1 MKRHLII
8 FARSPRLGRVKSR
21 LAKEVGPIEA
31 LRLHRLLTMHL
42 LEKVARNP
50 MWQSWI
56 WVTPEPATWPKDI
69 PRKRQ
74 TKGDLGRRMGHAIR
88 TLPAGPVV
96 LVGTDIP
103 ELNVGHIRRAFTALQ
118 RNDAVF
124 GPAEDGGFWL
134 VGVRRRVHLPHLFDG
149 VRWSSEHALSDTVA
163 NLGPAR
169 SYALIDMLVDID
181 DAAALTNWKS
191 RRSRP
196 LMRALS

>member
-8 FARSPRLGRVKSR
+8 FARSPRLGRVKNR
-21 LAKEVGPIEA
+21 LAKEVGSIEA

-42 LEKVARNP
+42 LEKVAGNP

-56 WVTPEPATWPKDI
+56 WVTPEPAIWP
-69 PRKRQ
+69 RGTYRRRQ
-74 TKGDLGRRMGHAIR
+74 AKGDLGQRMGQAMR
-88 TLPAGPVV
+88 TLPAGPAV

-103 ELNVGHIRRAFTALQ
+103 DLNAGHIRRAFAALQ

-134 VGVRRRVHLPHLFDG
+134 VGLRRRVQLPHLFDG
-149 VRWSSEHALSDTVA
+149 VRWSSEHALSDTIA

-169 SYALIDMLVDID
+169 SYAFVDTLADID
-181 DAAALTNWKS
+181 DVAALTRWKS
-191 RRSRP
+191 QRLRP

>member
-8 FARSPRLGRVKSR
+8 FARSPRLGRVKRR
-21 LAKEVGPIEA
+21 LAKEVGSVEA

-56 WVTPEPATWPKDI
+56 WATQEPAIWPKGI
-69 PRKRQ
+69 PRRQ
-74 TKGDLGRRMGHAIR
+74 QTRGDLGHRMDHAMR
-88 TLPAGPVV
+88 SLPVGPVV

-103 ELNVGHIRRAFTALQ
+103 DLNVGHIRRAFTALQ
-118 RNDAVF
+118 SNDAVF

-134 VGVRRRVHLPHLFDG
+134 VGLRRRIQLSHLFDG

-169 SYALIDMLVDID
+169 SYALVDTLADID
-181 DAAALTNWKS
+181 DVEALTSWKS

-196 LMRALS
+196 LMRALD